1 MMLAPEKA
9 KEIRESEDGKERFW
23 SIISQVCK
31 HDSRK
36 VSILFTTKLYFYKKK
51 KCGNG
56 IMTKIQVG
64 GLYAHET
71 YNLK

>member
-51 KCGNG
+51 K
-56 IMTKIQVG
+56 MW
-64 GLYAHET
+64 EW
-71 YNLK
+71 YNDKNPSWWIICT